1 MKTQIKFYLLIL
13 IFWSST
19 IVNAQEKRA
28 LTHQDYDGWESVS
41 SEKISKSGQWIGYT
55 VNPQEG
61 DGRLEIVS
69 HENPD
74 QKFLLPR
81 VSDWKFSNNSQF
93 AIGKINPQ
101 ADTVRHF
108 KLKKKKAD
116 EMPKDSLFIMN
127 LSNGEV
133 EKLARVKSYSTPT
146 KKGNWVAVH
155 FEKDLPK
162 KEEKKDESDTTKI
175 KDPKPEKPKKTDG
188 TKLLVKDL
196 MGNQTFEFDRV
207 KSFGFSENGDFLYYA
222 KAEEDTLK
230 NAGIYLI
237 ELKSGASK
245 VIDEGKTEYVS
256 MVFSPENKFL
266 AFLATEDSAKSKKP
280 YYDLFL
286 FDINK
291 EKNQKIASKGHSM
304 ASSVW

>member
-133 EKLARVKSYSTPT
+133 EKIGKSQIIFNP
-146 KKGNWVAVH
+146 
-155 FEKDLPK
+155 
-162 KEEKKDESDTTKI
+162 
-175 KDPKPEKPKKTDG
+175 
-188 TKLLVKDL
+188 
-196 MGNQTFEFDRV
+196 
-207 KSFGFSENGDFLYYA
+207 
-222 KAEEDTLK
+222 
-230 NAGIYLI
+230 
-237 ELKSGASK
+237 
-245 VIDEGKTEYVS
+245 
-256 MVFSPENKFL
+256 
-266 AFLATEDSAKSKKP
+266 
-280 YYDLFL
+280 
-286 FDINK
+286 
-291 EKNQKIASKGHSM
+291 NQKRELGSGSF
-304 ASSVW
+304 